1 MSAAELT
8 NLVGR
13 LETVTFKLEK
23 MAYQQSNI
31 SSSGVGE
38 TVPPT
43 VLEYDRIISGP
54 LKNFLM
60 LSAAIG
66 NEVKKQADMVNAAFQ
81 AQRQFLVI
89 ASKSKEP
96 PQNVLITL
104 LKPTSDQIQ
113 AIQTFRECNRS
124 SIFFNHLSAI
134 SESISAL
141 GWVTV
146 SPTPGPFVKEMSD
159 ASQFYTNRVLKDYK
173 DKDKIHVD
181 WTRAWL
187 QVLSELQAYI
197 KQHFT
202 TGLTWNPKGC
212 DANSNTPSVLLP
224 PSSGAPPPPPPPLPP
239 PEFFADSTI
248 NDTNDARAALFREI
262 NQGQDITKGLRKV
275 TSEQQTHKN
284 PTLRQH
290 TGPVPK
296 LPSTAARPFKP
307 VAAPVQTKPPRFE
320 LEGKKWCIDYQVGNR
335 GLIVS
340 QTEMNQ
346 SVIAYKCQDCLIT
359 VKGKINSIT
368 LDSCKKT
375 CIVFDDLVSFV
386 EFINCQSVQAQ
397 SMGKVPTIAI
407 DKTDG
412 VLVYLSPMSLDAE
425 IVTSKSS
432 EVNVSIPQGDGDY
445 IEHPIPEQFKS
456 IWTGKGMK
464 TVAVESK

>member
-1 MSAAELT
+1 MSTSDLT

-13 LETVTFKLEK
+13 LESVTSKLEK
-23 MAYQQSNI
+23 MAFRQSNAASDVTEI
-31 SSSGVGE
+31 VL
-38 TVPPT
+38 PT
-43 VLEYDRIISGP
+43 VIAYDHIIAGS

-60 LSAAIG
+60 LSSTIG
-66 NEVKKQADMVNAAFQ
+66 SDVSKQASMVNDAFQ
-81 AQRQFLVI
+81 AQRHFLDV

-113 AIQTFRECNRS
+113 AIQAFRESNRS

-134 SESISAL
+134 SESITAL

-159 ASQFYTNRVLKDYK
+159 ASQFYTNRVLMDYK
-173 DKDKIHVD
+173 DKDKTHVD

-187 QVLSELQAYI
+187 QVLGELQAYI
-197 KQHFT
+197 KQYYT

-212 DANSNTPSVLLP
+212 DANGNAPSVLSP
-224 PSSGAPPPPPPPLPP
+224 AAGGAPPPPPPPLPP
-239 PEFFADSTI
+239 PEIFADAV
-248 NDTNDARAALFREI
+248 NEADDVRAALFRDI
-262 NQGQDITKGLRKV
+262 NQGQDITKALRKV

-284 PTLRQH
+284 PTLRLE

-296 LPSTAARPFKP
+296 IPSTAPRPFKP
-307 VAAPVQTKPPRFE
+307 VAAPVQAKPPRFE

-335 GLIVS
+335 ALVVS

-397 SMGKVPTIAI
+397 SMGKVPTVAI

-412 VLVYLSPMSLDAE
+412 ALIYLSPQSLDAE
-425 IVTSKSS
+425 VVTSKSS
-432 EVNVSIPQGDGDY
+432 EVNVSIPQGDGDFV
-445 IEHPIPEQFKS
+445 EHPIPEQYKS
-456 IWTGKGMK
+456 VWTGKGMK
-464 TVAVESK
+464 TVAVDSK